1 MSALAQLALDQ
12 QQLLRALVGDR
23 DDNALWPCLKTE
35 GGHAALARRG
45 LLAYQTNGL
54 ALAER
59 ALGAAYP
66 VLAQLLGEDNFAA
79 LARHFWLSA
88 PPERGDLAQWGGEL
102 PAFVEAAPQLAEE
115 PFLGDVARVEW
126 ALHRAASA
134 ADVVP
139 EPSSFAWLASMD
151 VGEISL
157 QLAAGVWLL
166 ESPYP
171 AASLVNAHREMEP
184 DLATAAE
191 RLQAGV
197 GEYVLVWRQG
207 FRPRV
212 TAVAAAEAVLLQAL
226 LQGASL
232 DAALG
237 IALAQTAEFDF
248 SDWLGRAV
256 PQGLVTGVVRL
267 SGSAPEVPPDVP

>member
-1 MSALAQLALDQ
+1 MSALAQLAHDQ

-23 DDNALWPCLKTE
+23 DDNALWPRLKTG

-45 LLAYQTNGL
+45 LLAYQSNGL

-66 VLAQLLGEDNFAA
+66 VLVQLLGEDNFAA

-139 EPSSFAWLASMD
+139 EPSSFAWLASID
-151 VGEISL
+151 AGEISL

-171 AASLVNAHREMEP
+171 AASLVKAHLTADVEIEP

-197 GEYVLVWRQG
+197 SEQVLVWRQG

-212 TAVAAAEAVLLQAL
+212 AAITAAEAALLQAL
-226 LQGASL
+226 QQGASL

-237 IALAQTAEFDF
+237 IALAQAAEFDF
-248 SDWLGRAV
+248 SDWLGLAV

-267 SGSAPEVPPDVP
+267 AGAAPDVT

>member
-1 MSALAQLALDQ
+1 MSALSQLAHDQ

-23 DDNALWPCLKTE
+23 DEHALWPRLKTG

-66 VLAQLLGEDNFAA
+66 VLAQLLGDDNFAA

-88 PPERGDLAQWGGEL
+88 PPVRGDLAQWGGEL

-115 PFLGDVARVEW
+115 AFLGDVARVEW

-151 VGEISL
+151 PSDISL

-166 ESPYP
+166 DSPYP
-171 AASLVNAHREMEP
+171 VASLVNAHRETAP
-184 DLATAAE
+184 GLATAAE

-197 GEYVLVWRQG
+197 SEQALVWRQG
-207 FRPRV
+207 FKPRV
-212 TAVAAAEAVLLQAL
+212 AVVTAAEAALLQAL
-226 LQGASL
+226 QQGASL

-237 IALAQTAEFDF
+237 LALAQATEFDF

-256 PQGLVTGVVRL
+256 PLGLVTGVVRL
-267 SGSAPEVPPDVP
+267 SCAPADLT